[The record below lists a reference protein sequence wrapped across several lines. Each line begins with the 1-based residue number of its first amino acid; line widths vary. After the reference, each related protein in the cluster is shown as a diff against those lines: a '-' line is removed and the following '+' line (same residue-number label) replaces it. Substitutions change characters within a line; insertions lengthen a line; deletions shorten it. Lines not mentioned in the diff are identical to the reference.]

1 MDKATF
7 IELMSLRYDK
17 LESLKNCDN
26 FYDLEK
32 GFVEL
37 WDSLGQEVLQGTV
50 GKTGKDRRKKKPLI
64 VDTGK

>member
-37 WDSLGQEVLQGTV
+37 WDSLGQEVLQSTV
-50 GKTGKDRRKKKPLI
+50 GKTGKDRRKKKSLN
-64 VDTGK
+64 VDSGK